1 MKTIGLIGGTTWYS
15 TIDYYRYINELVN
28 NKLGGDETAKVILNS
43 VNYGEIKKL
52 TLKNDWDSIANIIC
66 TAARKTQA
74 AGADCILLCAN
85 TMHHIADK
93 VEQAITIPLIHIAD
107 ATANEIKKADLK
119 TVALLGTKYTMQ
131 LNFLKDRLLTH
142 GINPLIPDE
151 DGIEKVNAAIF
162 NELGKGIILPETKQ
176 LFIKIINQLISQGAQ
191 GVILGCTEIPL
202 LIKPA
207 DCSLPLFDTT
217 FIHATAAVDFALAK

>member
-43 VNYGEIKKL
+43 VNYGEVKKL

-66 TAARKTQA
+66 TAARKTQD

-107 ATANEIKKADLK
+107 ATASEIKKADLK
-119 TVALLGTKYTMQ
+119 TVALVGTKYTMQ
-131 LNFLKDRLLTH
+131 LNFFKDRLLTH
-142 GINPLIPDE
+142 GINPLIPGE
-151 DGIEKVNAAIF
+151 DGIEKANAAIF

-176 LFIKIINQLISQGAQ
+176 LFMKIINQLILQGAQ

-207 DCSLPLFDTT
+207 DCPLPLFDTT
-217 FIHATAAVDFALAK
+217 FIHAAAAVDFALAK